1 MSLNDRLEKRY
12 KMRTKRL
19 YGVLLSVVMI
29 IMSVIPSNYSLVYA
43 ATEDTVAEE
52 TVTGAAIKEEKKEE
66 TDKVN
71 AVSDSAVTV
80 TTEGAVDA
88 TAELR
93 LIYTTDIHGQ
103 VTNYDYQN
111 NETIPRGLNKVYTLI
126 KQARS
131 EKPEGYLTFDMG
143 DALVDYTSE
152 YIQAQSES
160 TIQPVYQAMAKMGYD
175 AITIGNH
182 EFDYGYDYLIEQ
194 LEGSGLIDKSVL
206 SNVTSKVNGKHVLGK
221 ERKIIEKKV
230 IDSEG
235 NERTIKVGIF
245 GVTPPCMSSKT
256 EGLRANVVSE
266 DMLVVAE
273 REAKALKEEGA
284 DIVVA
289 LAHTGF
295 GTENPASRTSN
306 TGYAMTKIEDIDVI
320 LGGHQHVYYPDSSEQ
335 KFYNYP
341 NVDKETGLVNGKR
354 FMILKNAARAIGVVD
369 LDFEIDAEGK
379 VVYTGSDYEIRKTT
393 SHTAADDEI
402 TACLSAWDQKLREYS
417 GSLIGKL
424 PENDRWTN
432 YTALLE
438 DNEIIQTVQD
448 AEMEYAA
455 NAIAK
460 NAPEYLDYPILS
472 MVRYANYGSASGS
485 DFSDIS
491 NNIYKGGLANFG
503 PYNCHMYIYEVTGKQ
518 LKEWLEWGASTYETV
533 NSSNAMEWDDMTV
546 SQYISNGKGN
556 ALIQSQYQ
564 NNWKCLF
571 VFNGIEYNINPS
583 QKPRYNADGSKINDT
598 ERVTSLTYNGIPV
611 TEDQKFALCTEQII
625 VALDTEATKGV
636 KSSVIY
642 GSYNTLQDIVCEY
655 LDQKANIG
663 DIRVNVDSNWNVTLP
678 ENYSFIYTA
687 GNDSQSIM
695 EKKSWYDEY
704 LSMSG
709 DYKYYDC
716 TYHSK
721 DYSGDNT
728 GPNVVVSSLNKEDTN
743 DSVTYRL
750 LCNDKSGI
758 NKKLYAKGQYSK
770 LDNVWT
776 TTGGAV
782 SEIENDTIVVTG
794 SGIYSVYVEDNRGN
808 VTVEQFAVTNIYP
821 STLLA
826 PTVNKVTNKMTS
838 VKGTGEPNATV
849 HVKSGNKE
857 YKGTVALD
865 GNFSVTIPL
874 QNAGSTLSIYL
885 TDKYGRSSG
894 KKTVTV
900 KRNGPNGPTVS
911 TVKNTGTTITGKCN
925 DKNVSIYAV
934 IGQNVYVSKSL
945 GSSYYKNSK
954 GYKKELKIK
963 LVNIT
968 IKSTGAYTIS
978 IPNQYAG
985 TVVKVYS
992 IDKVGR
998 VSGARKATV
1007 SQTAPNRVSIR
1018 LCTTAEQYVYGYI
1031 PKGNSCTVAVK
1042 NGSGRTYYG
1051 TADKNGYF
1059 AVRAGTLKSG
1069 TTMTVRAKGKNG
1081 VYSYPATIKVTAVSS
1096 VFEKY
1101 NKNVKVNRVTD
1112 KSTEIKGTSKQKNS
1126 SIYIYASD
1134 GCHVAKVNSKGEF
1147 FAKIKTKQ
1155 KVDFCIYAVSRN
1167 NNGVLNGI
1175 YRTTVKL
1182 GKPIT
1187 PKITSKIK
1195 VKTKKIVVEVK
1206 EDCKVSLKIDKKKY
1220 TKYKVKYIKSK
1231 KVYQCTFTVKKIKA
1245 KQKITAYATNAAG
1258 TSKGKTLKVKKSV
1271 KK

>member
-29 IMSVIPSNYSLVYA
+29 IMSVIPSNYNLVYA
-43 ATEDTVAEE
+43 ATEDTAAEE

-66 TDKVN
+66 TGN
-71 AVSDSAVTV
+71 ITTVSDSAVTV

-103 VTNYDYQN
+103 VTNYDYQD
-111 NETIPRGLNKVYTLI
+111 NETVSRGLNKVYTLM

-160 TIQPVYQAMAKMGYD
+160 TIQPVYRAMAKMGYD
-175 AITIGNH
+175 AITLGNH

-230 IDSEG
+230 TDSKG
-235 NERTIKVGIF
+235 NERIIKVGIF

-295 GTENPASRTSN
+295 GTENPVSRTSN

-320 LGGHQHVYYPDSSEQ
+320 LGGHQHVYFPDSSEQ

-341 NVDKETGLVNGKR
+341 NVEKETGLVNGKR
-354 FMILKNAARAIGVVD
+354 FLILKNAARAIGVVD
-369 LDFEIDAEGK
+369 LDFKIDEAGK
-379 VVYTGSDYEIRKTT
+379 VIYTGSDYEIRKTT

-417 GSLIGKL
+417 GTLIGKL

-460 NAPEYLDYPILS
+460 NAPEYSDYPILS
-472 MVRYANYGSASGS
+472 MVRYTNYGSASGS

-571 VFNGIEYNINPS
+571 VFNGVEYNINPS

-655 LDQKANIG
+655 LEQKANIG
-663 DIRVNVDSNWNVTLP
+663 DISVNVDSNWNVTLP

-687 GNDSQSIM
+687 GKDSQSIM

-704 LSMSG
+704 LSTSG

-874 QNAGSTLSIYL
+874 QNAGSTLSVYL

-945 GSSYYKNSK
+945 GASYYKNSK

-1031 PKGNSCTVAVK
+1031 PKGSSCTVAVK

-1081 VYSYPATIKVTAVSS
+1081 VYSYPATIKVTAVTS
-1096 VFEKY
+1096 VFDKY
-1101 NKNVKVNRVTD
+1101 KKNVTVSRVTD
-1112 KSTEIKGTSKQKNS
+1112 KSTEIHGKNKQKNS
-1126 SIYIYASD
+1126 TVYIYASD

-1231 KVYQCTFTVKKIKA
+1231 KVYQCTFNVKKIKD